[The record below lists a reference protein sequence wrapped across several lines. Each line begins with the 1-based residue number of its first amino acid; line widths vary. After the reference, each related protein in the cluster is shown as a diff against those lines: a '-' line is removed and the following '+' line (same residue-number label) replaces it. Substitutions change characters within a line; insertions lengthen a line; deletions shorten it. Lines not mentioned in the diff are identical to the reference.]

1 MSWFCSF
8 WKAEKAEKGIP
19 SAAVERG
26 FAPPPDSCFDLALS
40 TIPQRHWSW
49 WAARDVNTQGSR
61 RLSQLSQRWLSGHSS
76 VGIVLVL
83 ILVACASAQNSS
95 AKFRVSGKVVNAVNG
110 HPLAG
115 AEVWFG
121 KSEDFEATEKRLL
134 TGDDGAFAFT
144 VSAPGKYLLSGQANG
159 FRRQGFEQH
168 GIYASAIV
176 VGAQTNTGNVVFR
189 LRPDARLL
197 GMVED
202 DDHEPIGGA
211 TIYLFRTD
219 ANFGFR
225 QTYLAEQTTTDDR
238 GQYRIPHL
246 EPGCYYLAASAA
258 PWFGGLLQEAD
269 TAGNSAVSERPEFNV
284 AYPTM
289 FYPGVTDVAS
299 AKQIAL
305 NEGEDLTADFIMSP
319 VAALRVRVNH
329 LGGAFERFT
338 NTTLQ
343 QRIFGT
349 TINGVSMR
357 QVRTDD
363 FLEIRGVAPG
373 RYLLDLESV
382 DPSSR
387 DSGAI
392 VRSSTVMRLN
402 LTEDVEVDPESASEV
417 TPVRGVIRT
426 GGGLHPK
433 QPAYVRLWN
442 SRSDDVLESNINE
455 KGEINFDTTF
465 LTPGTYSVYAMNG
478 PNSIIGSL
486 KATGAQVVGQTIQ
499 ITGNKPVQLEIEMA
513 TSLSKISGVVRRDGQ
528 AVAGAM
534 ILLVPEEAETNLP
547 KFRRDQSDSDGTFT
561 LLDVLPGQYRML
573 AIEDGWDLEWANL
586 SLLQKR
592 LEHAQRIDVVPGKDY
607 QAVVE
612 EE

>member
-1 MSWFCSF
+1 
-8 WKAEKAEKGIP
+8 
-19 SAAVERG
+19 
-26 FAPPPDSCFDLALS
+26 
-40 TIPQRHWSW
+40 
-49 WAARDVNTQGSR
+49 
-61 RLSQLSQRWLSGHSS
+61 
-76 VGIVLVL
+76 
-83 ILVACASAQNSS
+83 
-95 AKFRVSGKVVNAVNG
+95 
-110 HPLAG
+110 
-115 AEVWFG
+115 
-121 KSEDFEATEKRLL
+121 
-134 TGDDGAFAFT
+134 
-144 VSAPGKYLLSGQANG
+144 
-159 FRRQGFEQH
+159 
-168 GIYASAIV
+168 
-176 VGAQTNTGNVVFR
+176 
-189 LRPDARLL
+189 
-197 GMVED
+197 
-202 DDHEPIGGA
+202 
-211 TIYLFRTD
+211 
-219 ANFGFR
+219 
-225 QTYLAEQTTTDDR
+225 
-238 GQYRIPHL
+238 
-246 EPGCYYLAASAA
+246 
-258 PWFGGLLQEAD
+258 LLQEAD
-269 TAGNSAVSERPEFNV
+269 TAGNSAVSEKPEFNV
-284 AYPTM
+284 AYPTT

-299 AKQIAL
+299 AKQVAL
-305 NEGEDLTADFIMSP
+305 NEGEDFTADFIMSP

-329 LGGAFERFT
+329 LGGAFERLT

-349 TINGVSMR
+349 TIIGVSMR

-387 DSGAI
+387 DTRTI

-402 LTEDVEVDPESASEV
+402 LTEDAEVDAESASEV

-426 GGGLHPK
+426 RGGLHPK

-465 LTPGTYSVYAMNG
+465 LTPGRYSVYAMNG

-499 ITGNKPVQLEIEMA
+499 ITGNKPVQLEIEMS

-528 AVAGAM
+528 PVAGAM

-607 QAVVE
+607 KAVVE
-612 EE
+612 QE